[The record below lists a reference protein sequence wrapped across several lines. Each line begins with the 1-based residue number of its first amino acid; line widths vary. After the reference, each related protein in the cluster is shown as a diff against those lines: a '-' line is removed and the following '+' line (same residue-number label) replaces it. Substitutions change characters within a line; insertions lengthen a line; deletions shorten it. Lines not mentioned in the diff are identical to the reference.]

1 MDYNSYFKSINTI
14 SSKDFIVVQTKTNIG
29 MLMGEKKTFT
39 CKNSSCKRTFTIPLK
54 TLNLQGN
61 PNEPYYSCP
70 FCLTK
75 IEVEEVALS
84 QDNLPEEKNQN
95 GQKLENLERDKA
107 TKNDEK
113 PLACKYYL
121 GYLSERGQKDKIPDD
136 CLLCKNI
143 VDCMLKRMR
152 EDK

>member
-1 MDYNSYFKSINTI
+1 
-14 SSKDFIVVQTKTNIG
+14 
-29 MLMGEKKTFT
+29 MGEKKYT
-39 CKNSSCKRTFTIPLK
+39 CLNPSCKRSFTTPLK
-54 TLNLQGN
+54 TLNLQKN
-61 PNEPYYSCP
+61 PTEPYYACP

-75 IEVEEVALS
+75 IEEATFSSQERLSNGTEQNNQITEAL
-84 QDNLPEEKNQN
+84 EKP
-95 GQKLENLERDKA
+95 KA
-107 TKNDEK
+107 AKNSEK
-113 PLACKYYL
+113 PLACKYHL

>member
-1 MDYNSYFKSINTI
+1 
-14 SSKDFIVVQTKTNIG
+14 

-39 CKNSSCKRTFTIPLK
+39 CQNPSCKRTFRAPLK
-54 TLNLQGN
+54 TLNLQEN
-61 PNEPYYSCP
+61 PTEPYYACP

-75 IEVEEVALS
+75 IEEVTVSTQDRLADKTEQIS
-84 QDNLPEEKNQN
+84 QATEAMEKP
-95 GQKLENLERDKA
+95 K
-107 TKNDEK
+107 TPKNNEK
-113 PLACKYYL
+113 PLVCKYYL

-152 EDK
+152 DDK

>member
-1 MDYNSYFKSINTI
+1 
-14 SSKDFIVVQTKTNIG
+14 
-29 MLMGEKKTFT
+29 MLMGEKKNFT
-39 CKNSSCKRTFTIPLK
+39 CKNPSCKKTFTTPLK
-54 TLNLQGN
+54 TLNLQEN
-61 PNEPYYSCP
+61 TTEPYYACP

-75 IEVEEVALS
+75 IEEATLSNQEPSTDRAEQKSQALEVLEQTKS
-84 QDNLPEEKNQN
+84 VKNS
-95 GQKLENLERDKA
+95 D
-107 TKNDEK
+107 K

-121 GYLSERGQKDKIPDD
+121 GYLSEREQKDKIPDD